1 VNKNV
6 FNECLKLLSD
16 RSDVT
21 TNALE
26 ENSRQMDRRKKRLVF
41 RMLIGNSEMCA
52 VVYVHCCRAEVTAAL
67 NVEDA
72 PAQLCQIQCML
83 L

>member
-1 VNKNV
+1 MNKNV

-41 RMLIGNSEMCA
+41 RTLIGNSEVCA
-52 VVYVHCCRAEVTAAL
+52 HAAEWR
-67 NVEDA
+67 
-72 PAQLCQIQCML
+72 
-83 L
+83 